1 MQCEDGISNRG
12 LADSVTWLN
21 NALGLPTNLNST
33 YALTQEAWYIPLLA
47 GFAASQI
54 DYVNFHWYEPPRT
67 DTLPT
72 TTSGVLPP
80 LINYLR
86 VITGKKV
93 ITTEAGCRNHS
104 DALLS
109 QMFTE
114 INNTAFQSQY
124 IMTAWDR

>member
-1 MQCEDGISNRG
+1 
-12 LADSVTWLN
+12 L
-21 NALGLPTNLNST
+21 
-33 YALTQEAWYIPLLA
+33 
-47 GFAASQI
+47 
-54 DYVNFHWYEPPRT
+54 HWYEPPRT

-72 TTSGVLPP
+72 ITSGVLPP

-114 INNTAFQSQY
+114 INNTNIPIAIYYDGVGIVGNSE
-124 IMTAWDR
+124 